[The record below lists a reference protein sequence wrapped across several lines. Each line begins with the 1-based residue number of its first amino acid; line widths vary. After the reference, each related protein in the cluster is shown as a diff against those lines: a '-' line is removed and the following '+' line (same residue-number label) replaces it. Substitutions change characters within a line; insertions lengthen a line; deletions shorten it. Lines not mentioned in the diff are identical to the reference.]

1 MRIYEGYD
9 CVNIPEVGFN
19 GYIMFPKDEYQVKK
33 HPVLYLFHG
42 TGGVEEWFCS
52 SKGNMPEFMNEWVES
67 SPNNIPMIVVFP
79 KVSNCTYA
87 TEYVQYQKH
96 VENYVKAIRDK
107 YSDRML
113 CDCKNT
119 AVAGFSLGGAF
130 ALYCSV
136 LNSDLFYH
144 VGGFSSSRFLYNPN
158 NLAESWLKNKEDL
171 ILPKYEDSIRFIGS
185 GESVYGDFQADTE
198 RYYDTFK
205 GNGTIFNGGA
215 PFFLVS
221 GGGHCFYTFNRL
233 LREFLDQNIFIER

>member
-87 TEYVQYQKH
+87 TEYVQYQKP
-96 VENYVKAIRDK
+96 
-107 YSDRML
+107 
-113 CDCKNT
+113 
-119 AVAGFSLGGAF
+119 
-130 ALYCSV
+130 SV
-136 LNSDLFYH
+136 LQFLSNRCTPHRQDFP
-144 VGGFSSSRFLYNPN
+144 VSSYPAWFR
-158 NLAESWLKNKEDL
+158 
-171 ILPKYEDSIRFIGS
+171 
-185 GESVYGDFQADTE
+185 T
-198 RYYDTFK
+198 
-205 GNGTIFNGGA
+205 
-215 PFFLVS
+215 
-221 GGGHCFYTFNRL
+221 
-233 LREFLDQNIFIER
+233 